1 MSNFAHDDM
10 AKMKQRNKT
19 VTILSSGIQLGSVY
33 FVVKTTLEATTE
45 RKHQKAEKN
54 CVELHSHRKAPKGQN
69 DAKRAQTPN
78 ITINNPKCL

>member
-33 FVVKTTLEATTE
+33 FVVKTMLDATTE
-45 RKHQKAEKN
+45 RKLKKTASNYTPTERH
-54 CVELHSHRKAPKGQN
+54 PK
-69 DAKRAQTPN
+69 DKMTPKEHKTL
-78 ITINNPKCL
+78 I